1 MYESYI
7 FQRVFLYRSQRKS
20 WIFVSA
26 TPLKPLHGI
35 YETVGI
41 KAQCVDVHLTMKF
54 RFHYFSRNFSP
65 FELRIEYTDSS
76 EQFLNT
82 TPRLIRSTE
91 FHESL

>member
-20 WIFVSA
+20 WFFVSA

-35 YETVGI
+35 LRNFVGI

-54 RFHYFSRNFSP
+54 RFHYFSRNFSH
-65 FELRIEYTDSS
+65 FEYTDSS
-76 EQFLNT
+76 EQFVNT
-82 TPRLIRSTE
+82 TRLNRSTE

>member
-20 WIFVSA
+20 WFFVSA

-35 YETVGI
+35 LRNFVGI

-76 EQFLNT
+76 EQFVNT
-82 TPRLIRSTE
+82 TRLNRSTE